1 METEEN
7 GGFIPN
13 KNILQKDWQYKLSSK
28 IKEIES
34 IIKNNDLEEKQKILE
49 IQKSN
54 AYIKLEKIG
63 KELQDIENFL
73 EEENDKK
80 GTEDVEDEESLKK
93 KIFDIKQKNLSIQE
107 QLNII
112 KEYSEFVKKYK
123 INQIKEKKKI
133 KTEYEN
139 IKKDMNNNILSSKMN
154 EEEKIILSK
163 KKELEKVNKEYENL
177 LKKIEE
183 QKAQKYIKNIRLKQ
197 LKKLSNQNN
206 TKKLVT
212 NKKGNK
218 NQQKKQIVKNNNKN
232 SEVDEIINDIIQNQE
247 SISKSKE
254 TKIESTFDIINRRI
268 PFSISSLD
276 NLINDKNENSNIFK
290 TEKLIINK
298 NYSNK
303 KDLTSKK
310 KNASEF
316 IRLEKEKISRII
328 SSSENKN
335 KANLNNNKR
344 EIAINNK
351 SSLINDKNDN
361 KKNNNTSNV
370 YIKENKNIFNEDNPL
385 AWLDNDNVNNN
396 HDNKN
401 DIIINNNNYNA
412 NNIKV
417 ENKKNEIKKES
428 EREGH
433 INENS
438 NKSNISE
445 VTGLIGRRR
454 PFAQIKF

>member
-1 METEEN
+1 METDEN

-13 KNILQKDWQYKLSSK
+13 KNVSQKDWQYKLSSK

-49 IQKSN
+49 IQKNN

-73 EEENDKK
+73 EEENDNKEI
-80 GTEDVEDEESLKK
+80 EDVEDEESLKK
-93 KIFDIKQKNLSIQE
+93 KIYDIKQKNLSIQG

-112 KEYSEFVKKYK
+112 KEYSEFIKKYK

-133 KTEYEN
+133 KTEYDN

-163 KKELEKVNKEYENL
+163 KEELEKVNKEYENL

-197 LKKLSNQNN
+197 LKKLSNQNI

-212 NKKGNK
+212 NKKSNK
-218 NQQKKQIVKNNNKN
+218 NQQKKSIIKNNNKN

-268 PFSISSLD
+268 PFSISSID

-290 TEKLIINK
+290 TEKIIINK

-303 KDLTSKK
+303 KDSTK
-310 KNASEF
+310 KNISDI

-335 KANLNNNKR
+335 KANLNNNKK
-344 EIAINNK
+344 EIVINNK
-351 SSLINDKNDN
+351 NNIINDKNDN
-361 KKNNNTSNV
+361 KKNNNTSNM

-385 AWLDNDNVNNN
+385 AWLDNDNANNN
-396 HDNKN
+396 FDNKN
-401 DIIINNNNYNA
+401 DIINNNYNV
-412 NNIKV
+412 NIKE
-417 ENKKNEIKKES
+417 ENNKNEIKKES
-428 EREGH
+428 EKETH
-433 INENS
+433 INEN
-438 NKSNISE
+438 NNNSNISE
-445 VTGLIGRRR
+445 VRGLIGRRR